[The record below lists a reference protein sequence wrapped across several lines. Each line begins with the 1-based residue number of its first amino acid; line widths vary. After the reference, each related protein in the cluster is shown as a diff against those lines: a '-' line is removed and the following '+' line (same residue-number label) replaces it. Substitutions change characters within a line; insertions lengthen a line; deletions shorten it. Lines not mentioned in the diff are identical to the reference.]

1 MDISKYQNTELSNTF
16 KPLSIAT
23 HSGINAHFSKNADDF
38 VVRELPLYTPS
49 KEGEHMMIQVQKKGL
64 STKEML
70 SAFSSFTGA
79 KMRDI
84 GYAGLKDKEGLTS
97 QYITIPAKFCQN
109 LGAFS
114 HQNIKILS
122 SELHA
127 NKLRVGHLAGNAFFI
142 RLKKVSKTDALK
154 LNEACKNAEING
166 VPNYFGYQRFG
177 KFGDNAKQGFELLSA
192 LKKGAK
198 PRFNPK
204 MSNFLISAF
213 QSELFNRWLS
223 LRVEL
228 SHFCA
233 SFSPAELKEIF
244 ASLGLSFGADKSGDF
259 FKSLKAQKQ
268 FFKIFKGDVLG
279 HYPRGAVFACED
291 LDAELVAFESHAKTA
306 LGPLFGKKIFAAS
319 SIAQSLENIISSP
332 FGDVLE
338 LMNGARRPAIIW
350 ADNLQSKYDEQ
361 NAHFS
366 LSFELIKGAYATN
379 FLREILGKDDIF
391 SFFEED

>member
-1 MDISKYQNTELSNTF
+1 MDISKYQNTELSSTF

-23 HSGINAHFSKNADDF
+23 HAPIHAHFSKNADDF
-38 VVRELPLYTPS
+38 VVRELPLYAPS
-49 KEGEHMMIQVQKKGL
+49 GEGEHMMIHAQKKGL

-70 SAFSSFTGA
+70 SAFSAFTGA

-122 SELHA
+122 TKLHA
-127 NKLRVGHLAGNAFFI
+127 NKLRVGHLGGNAFFI

-177 KFGDNAKQGFELLSA
+177 KFGDNAKQGYELLCA
-192 LKKGAK
+192 LKEGKK

-223 LRVEL
+223 FRVEL

-233 SFSPAELKEIF
+233 SFSASELKEIF
-244 ASLGLSFGADKSGDF
+244 ASFGVNESSEF

-268 FFKIFKGDVLG
+268 FFRIFTGEVLG
-279 HYPRGAVFACED
+279 HYPRGAVFSCD
-291 LDAELVAFESHAKTA
+291 ELESELKAFKERKKTA
-306 LGPLFGKKIFAAS
+306 QGPLFGKKMFASYGVAEA
-319 SIAQSLENIISSP
+319 IENIIISP
-332 FGDVLE
+332 FSEVLE
-338 LMNGARRPAIIW
+338 LMNGSRRPALIW
-350 ADNLQSKYDEQ
+350 ADKLESKYDEQ
-361 NAHFS
+361 NAQFS

-379 FLREILGKDDIF
+379 FLREILGRDDIF
-391 SFFEED
+391 NFFEED

>member
-1 MDISKYQNTELSNTF
+1 MNISKYQNTELSSTF

-23 HSGINAHFSKNADDF
+23 HSPINAHFSKNADDF
-38 VVRELPLYTPS
+38 VVRELPLYAPS
-49 KEGEHMMIQVQKKGL
+49 GAGEHMMIHAQKKGL

-70 SAFSSFTGA
+70 SVFSSFTGA

-97 QYITIPAKFCQN
+97 QYITIPAKFCSA
-109 LGAFS
+109 LGSFS

-127 NKLRVGHLAGNAFFI
+127 NKLRVGHLKGNAFFI

-154 LNEACKNAEING
+154 LQEACANTLKNG

-177 KFGDNAKQGFELLSA
+177 KFGDNAKQGYELLES
-192 LKKGAK
+192 LKNGKK

-213 QSELFNRWLS
+213 QSELFNRLLS
-223 LRVEL
+223 LRVEI
-228 SHFCA
+228 SHICKDSSPKEAQDFCNI
-233 SFSPAELKEIF
+233 FGINENLEFFKELKKQE
-244 ASLGLSFGADKSGDF
+244 
-259 FKSLKAQKQ
+259 Q
-268 FFKIFKGDVLG
+268 FFKLFKGDALG
-279 HYPRGAVFACED
+279 HYPLGAVFTCDD
-291 LDAELVAFESHAKTA
+291 LEAEITAFKERRKTPQGA
-306 LGPLFGKKIFAAS
+306 IFGKKMFEAYGVAK
-319 SIAQSLENIISSP
+319 SLENIIISP
-332 FGDVLE
+332 FGDVLG

-350 ADNLQSKYDEQ
+350 ANNLIYKYDEQ

-391 SFFEED
+391 NFFEED

>member
-1 MDISKYQNTELSNTF
+1 MDILKYQSKELSSTF

-23 HSGINAHFSKNADDF
+23 HSPISAHFSKNADDF

-49 KEGEHMMIQVQKKGL
+49 SAGEHMMIHAQKKGL
-64 STKEML
+64 STEEML
-70 SAFSSFTGA
+70 SAFSAFTGA

-97 QYITIPAKFCQN
+97 QYITIPAKFCST
-109 LGAFS
+109 LGSFS

-122 SELHA
+122 TELHN

-154 LNEACKNAEING
+154 LQEACANTLKNG

-177 KFGDNAKQGFELLSA
+177 KFGDNAKQGYELLES
-192 LKKGAK
+192 LKNGKK
-198 PRFNPK
+198 SRLNPK

-213 QSELFNRWLS
+213 QSELFNRWLG

-228 SHFCA
+228 SHYCE
-233 SFSPAELKEIF
+233 SFSASELKEIF
-244 ASLGLSFGADKSGDF
+244 ASLGVSGGGDF
-259 FKSLKAQKQ
+259 FKALKAQTQ
-268 FFKIFKGDVLG
+268 FFKLFKGDALG
-279 HYPRGAVFACED
+279 HYPRGAVFTCED
-291 LDAELVAFESHAKTA
+291 LNAEIAAFKEKRKSPQGAI
-306 LGPLFGKKIFAAS
+306 FGKKMLEAYGVAK
-319 SIAQSLENIISSP
+319 SLENIIISP
-332 FGDVLE
+332 FGDVLSF
-338 LMNGARRPAIIW
+338 MNGARRPAIIW
-350 ADNLQSKYDEQ
+350 ANNLSYKYDEQ

>member
-1 MDISKYQNTELSNTF
+1 MNISKYQNTELSSTF

-49 KEGEHMMIQVQKKGL
+49 GEGEHMMIHAQKKGL

-70 SAFSSFTGA
+70 SVFSSFTGA

-97 QYITIPAKFCQN
+97 QYITIPAKFCST

-154 LNEACKNAEING
+154 LQEACANTLKNG

-177 KFGDNAKQGFELLSA
+177 KFGDNAKQGYELLESIKNG
-192 LKKGAK
+192 KKS
-198 PRFNPK
+198 RLNPK

-213 QSELFNRWLS
+213 QSELFNRWLG

-228 SHFCA
+228 SHYCE
-233 SFSPAELKEIF
+233 SFSASELKEIF
-244 ASLGLSFGADKSGDF
+244 ASFGVSESSDF
-259 FKSLKAQKQ
+259 FKTLKAQEQ
-268 FFKIFKGDVLG
+268 FFKLFKGDALG
-279 HYPRGAVFACED
+279 HYPRGAVFTCED
-291 LDAELVAFESHAKTA
+291 LNAEIAAFKEKRKSPQGA
-306 LGPLFGKKIFAAS
+306 LFGKKMFEAYGVAK
-319 SIAQSLENIISSP
+319 SLENIIISP
-332 FGDVLE
+332 FGDVLG
-338 LMNGARRPAIIW
+338 LMNGARRPTIIW
-350 ADNLQSKYDEQ
+350 ANNLSYKYDEQ

>member
-1 MDISKYQNTELSNTF
+1 MDILKYQNTELSSTF
-16 KPLSIAT
+16 KPLSIST

-38 VVRELPLYTPS
+38 VVRELPLYAPS
-49 KEGEHMMIQVQKKGL
+49 KNGEHMMIHVQKKGL

-70 SAFSSFTGA
+70 SAFSAFTGA

-97 QYITIPAKFCQN
+97 QYITIPAKFCGK
-109 LGAFS
+109 LSAFS

-122 SELHA
+122 SALHA

-154 LNEACKNAEING
+154 LEQALANTLKNG

-177 KFGDNAKQGFELLSA
+177 KFGDNAKSGFQLLSA
-192 LKKGAK
+192 LKEGKK

-228 SHFCA
+228 SHYCA
-233 SFSPAELKEIF
+233 SFSAGELRDIF
-244 ASLGLSFGADKSGDF
+244 ASFGLNESGQF
-259 FKSLKAQKQ
+259 FKELKAQGQ
-268 FFKIFKGDVLG
+268 FFKLFKGDALG
-279 HYPRGAVFACED
+279 HYPRGAMFSCDE
-291 LDAELVAFESHAKTA
+291 LEAELKAFGEHKKTA
-306 LGPLFGKKIFAAS
+306 VGPLFGKKMFGAFGVAEAI
-319 SIAQSLENIISSP
+319 ENIIISP
-332 FGDVLE
+332 FSDTLE
-338 LMNGARRPAIIW
+338 LMNGSRRPAIIW
-350 ADNLQSKYDEQ
+350 ADNLSYKYDEQ

-379 FLREILGKDDIF
+379 FLREVLGRDDIF
-391 SFFEED
+391 NFFEED